1 MSMRSTVRLLTAA
14 LLLVLAVALL
24 ASCGGS
30 GKGLI
35 PEASAGPLRGD
46 FEAVA
51 GAAQSGNGS
60 CAHTEA
66 ALGKTEKDFLALPAS
81 VDPQLRDKLRQGIAN
96 LRQRALAMCAEP
108 VPTATTATTQTTT
121 TTETTPTETTATT
134 PATPTTPVT
143 PPNEG
148 GGTRALGEE
157 EGEEHGPGKG
167 RGKGVGKGD
176 EEEAEEE
183 SGESESGGASAGGPT
198 PGSGR

>member
-1 MSMRSTVRLLTAA
+1 MTMRSLVRLLAAALVGLAAA
-14 LLLVLAVALL
+14 LLV
-24 ASCGGS
+24 SCGGS

-35 PEASAGPLRGD
+35 PEASAGPLRSD

-51 GAAQSGNGS
+51 QAAESGNGS

-81 VDPQLRDKLRQGIAN
+81 VDSRLRDKLQQGIAN

-108 VPTATTATTQTTT
+108 VPTATTV
-121 TTETTPTETTATT
+121 TTETTPTETVPTETT
-134 PATPTTPVT
+134 PTETTPTTPVT

-148 GGTRALGEE
+148 GGTEAPSEE

-167 RGKGVGKGD
+167 KGKGLGKGD
-176 EEEAEEE
+176 EEEE
-183 SGESESGGASAGGPT
+183 SGEAESEGASAGGAG